1 MRELRSAVNAV
12 FLFLVFLFVYAVV
25 SPGHAWGSAHS
36 PRFLRMTIEDP
47 EGHHGRPDRISFS
60 VPYGFIRGGLRFA
73 SLGRLH
79 RELDLHLGDPVEADE
94 VQSIWKEISEKP
106 EGTEVVRKK
115 DGETVTLRRDGEL
128 LTIVQTK
135 EDDPDETVTLRIPVK
150 LLRALAAKDRS
161 LDVDAILSELRN
173 LDRGELLDVKARDA
187 RIRVWIE

>member
-12 FLFLVFLFVYAVV
+12 FLFFVFLFVYAVV
-25 SPGHAWGSAHS
+25 SPGHARASAHS

-47 EGHHGRPDRISFS
+47 EGRHGHPDRISFS

-79 RELDLHLGDPVEADE
+79 RELDLHLGDPVAADE

-106 EGTEVVRKK
+106 EGTEIVRK
-115 DGETVTLRRDGEL
+115 RDGEE
-128 LTIVQTK
+128 LTLKREGATLTVVQK
-135 EDDPDETVTLRIPVK
+135 KDDSPDETVTLRIPVK
-150 LLRALAAKDRS
+150 LLEAVAAKDRS
-161 LDVDAILSELRN
+161 LDVDAILSELKN

-187 RIRVWIE
+187 RVRVWIE